1 MHNATILIRNQ
12 TRERLKEIGRKNQ
25 TYDQVIIELIEWKL
39 KKTKDYT
46 IASNDSITEAIDH
59 PTG

>member
-1 MHNATILIRNQ
+1 MHYKSILIGKE
-12 TRERLKEIGRKNQ
+12 TRERLKQIGRKSQ

-39 KKTKDYT
+39 KETKDYPIT
-46 IASNDSITEAIDH
+46 SDDSISEATNH